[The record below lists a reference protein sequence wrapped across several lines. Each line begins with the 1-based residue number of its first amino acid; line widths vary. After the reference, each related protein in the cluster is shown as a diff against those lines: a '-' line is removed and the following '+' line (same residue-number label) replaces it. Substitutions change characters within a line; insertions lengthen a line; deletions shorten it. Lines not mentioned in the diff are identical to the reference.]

1 MGLPGQTDDSVYR
14 GLKDI
19 LQRHPAVTT
28 VSYEPD
34 SIVKQRLRA
43 IIAPNRIEAPTGPES
58 PRLDVAWRFVDDQS
72 YYRIHYADPNTGLS
86 CGWHRDEDH
95 PELGAVH
102 FQYDHPGVDGPVYE
116 SASFTANSPPRILW
130 EALDRLFEAV
140 VPAVAGELYDEC

>member
-102 FQYDHPGVDGPVYE
+102 FQYDHPGRGSDHEPAQFDSQVPTEVLW
-116 SASFTANSPPRILW
+116 TAM
-130 EALDRLFEAV
+130 ERLFEHRIPDLTV
-140 VPAVAGELYDEC
+140 R